1 MKRQSREAGVSQ
13 QRLPGRSP
21 TLDHR
26 AWAVLSSCEPF
37 RRIGSPHGR
46 TWSGPRR
53 STHDTPPDD
62 RLEVRQHMTRLNRR
76 RRLAAVAVLALAAVT
91 ASACSSS
98 SGDSD
103 DGGGGA
109 YLVWDPY
116 PQFADDSDWVA

>member
-1 MKRQSREAGVSQ
+1 
-13 QRLPGRSP
+13 
-21 TLDHR
+21 
-26 AWAVLSSCEPF
+26 
-37 RRIGSPHGR
+37 
-46 TWSGPRR
+46 GPRR

-116 PQFADDSDWVA
+116 PQFADDSDWVALLKKCGTSAGVTVERTGYDTTDLTNKA